1 MKFSLKSIAVAVTLA
16 VAAAGANAA
25 IDDGSTGNGE
35 LFLSVWN
42 DAGSY
47 TRDLGYTINQIT
59 GTSST
64 AIGATS
70 LLGQAGLMSLVFA
83 ADNTFSS
90 YLSGVAAANFGSLSS
105 LKFSVVSTDINGTFR
120 QLTTY
125 STLPTETMD
134 MSTASAGLTNVTTYL
149 NKVNPLL
156 GDAQSMTV
164 TNGDSAWAGVAA
176 FNDNLG
182 GVSNFSNAGTLLG
195 NNSAANGLNFQ
206 RLVITT
212 AGVVSYNQL
221 SDAATDPATP
231 VKVWFDASNALH
243 IAAAP
248 IPEPS
253 EYAMLLAGL
262 GMLAAVARRNKRA

>member
-1 MKFSLKSIAVAVTLA
+1 M
-16 VAAAGANAA
+16 AAAASSSFAA
-25 IDDGSTGNGE
+25 INDGSTGNGE

-42 DAGSY
+42 DNGSY
-47 TRDLGYTINQIT
+47 TRDLGISINDMT
-59 GTSST
+59 GTAST
-64 AIGATS
+64 TIGASS

-90 YLSGVAAANFGSLSS
+90 YLTSVGAANLGS
-105 LKFSVVSTDINGTFR
+105 LKFSVIANDVAGIQR
-120 QLTTY
+120 QLTTF
-125 STLPTETMD
+125 SALPAETVD
-134 MSTASAGLTNVTTYL
+134 GTTASAGLMNVTSYL
-149 NKVNPLL
+149 NEVNPLL
-156 GDAQSMTV
+156 GDAQSMV
-164 TNGDSAWAGVAA
+164 VNNGSVAWAGKDA
-176 FNDNLG
+176 FGDNMG

-212 AGVVSYNQL
+212 AGAVSYNPL
-221 SDAATDPATP
+221 TDAATDPATP

-243 IAAAP
+243 IAAVPAVP
-248 IPEPS
+248 AVPEPS